1 MSSSS
6 GELGLD
12 CGHGHGTLGLGPGGA
27 ADRDALAVLGPDG
40 PAVPLAAAPVLVAD
54 AHRAGL
60 GADEDRAG
68 HAVLDP
74 AVPLLDVG
82 LAVHA
87 GLDAGGWRSRGR
99 RRSAAPRTRG
109 PGTHRAAPRRRTP
122 HPGPGPSPAAGRP
135 PKWR

>member
-40 PAVPLAAAPVLVAD
+40 PAVPLAAAPVLVVD

-87 GLDAGGWRSRGR
+87 GLDACGGQVGLEPVP
-99 RRSAAPRTRG
+99 AVLAPVCHVG
-109 PGTHRAAPRRRTP
+109 LPLHE
-122 HPGPGPSPAAGRP
+122 SPYQCDIRY
-135 PKWR
+135 